1 MEYRGENW
9 GAEIPSE
16 ELHTTTYPSYIS
28 TNGDPV
34 AIKVHLGLEE
44 EAPADPKAKGKKD
57 AKKGAPASDELT
69 EPEKDEDGK
78 PLPRMFIPTDNTKNK
93 YEWNFRRKW
102 EPRQAALNTELEV
115 IKAEV
120 SEASQKASEAPE
132 DEEARAALEAAQAK
146 ETAFMDENK
155 DTIAAPSGE
164 YFDPCFIGALNLV
177 FRFGPAVVK
186 AKGGV
191 LNHWSRVLSSL
202 RVLRCLWENIYPKL
216 PDGRPMYNPAGKYAV
231 RLFLGGAWRMIK
243 VNDAIPCSE
252 NNVPAL
258 QGSAEPLELWPTI
271 LSKALYAAFTAC
283 GYMDTMKD
291 ILSTSG
297 SEGSDGVKVE
307 DAVKAR
313 RTATYVC
320 FVVHLLTGW
329 LPCTPWSISGLLTKN
344 GQMLRTLLDRIVS
357 GGASGE
363 PRGCSLWPNLGARRR

>member
-1 MEYRGENW
+1 MGN
-9 GAEIPSE
+9 
-16 ELHTTTYPSYIS
+16 
-28 TNGDPV
+28 
-34 AIKVHLGLEE
+34 
-44 EAPADPKAKGKKD
+44 
-57 AKKGAPASDELT
+57 
-69 EPEKDEDGK
+69 
-78 PLPRMFIPTDNTKNK
+78 LPRMFIPTDNTKNK

-115 IKAEV
+115 IGAEV

-186 AKGGV
+186 AKGGSFEPLESGAV
-191 LNHWSRVLSSL
+191 FPESV
-202 RVLRCLWENIYPKL
+202 RCLWENIYPKL

-258 QGSAEPLELWPTI
+258 QGSAEPLGAMANYIIKGFVCRIHRMWIHGHHER
-271 LSKALYAAFTAC
+271 YFV
-283 GYMDTMKD
+283 YF
-291 ILSTSG
+291 
-297 SEGSDGVKVE
+297 GV
-307 DAVKAR
+307 R
-313 RTATYVC
+313 
-320 FVVHLLTGW
+320 
-329 LPCTPWSISGLLTKN
+329 GLL
-344 GQMLRTLLDRIVS
+344 M
-357 GGASGE
+357 A
-363 PRGCSLWPNLGARRR
+363 